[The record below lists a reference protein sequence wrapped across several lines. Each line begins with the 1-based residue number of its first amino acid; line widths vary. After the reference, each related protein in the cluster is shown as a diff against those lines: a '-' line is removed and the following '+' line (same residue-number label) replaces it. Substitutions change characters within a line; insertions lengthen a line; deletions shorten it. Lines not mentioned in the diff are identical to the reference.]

1 MPTALRTLRV
11 RSSRAHSDRKPAVE
25 VQRCPLRAEVG
36 EEIGD
41 ELARPKPAV
50 EVQQCPLR
58 AEVGEEFGEE
68 LARRKWT
75 WKWRKWTWKWRT
87 RRRRRRRRR
96 RRKTT
101 VIKSNNPHL
110 AV

>member
-1 MPTALRTLRV
+1 MPTALRPLRF

-25 VQRCPLRAEVG
+25 VQCPLRTEVGEEIGDELARPKPAVEVQQCPLRAEVG

-58 AEVGEEFGEE
+58 AEVGEEIGEE
-68 LARRKWT
+68 LG
-75 WKWRKWTWKWRT
+75 
-87 RRRRRRRRR
+87 
-96 RRKTT
+96 
-101 VIKSNNPHL
+101 
-110 AV
+110 